1 MTGESKIT
9 SYQLFS
15 ILFLI
20 DVTIV
25 LTYSPK
31 LSGSKDVWDFIIS
44 TVVYFVLSF
53 ILIIPTFL
61 LYKKY
66 PRINLFEGKMGLVF
80 RYIYSIYFLWL
91 ACYTVS
97 IFKIFIKNIMS
108 DEIPIVALTIFTIVI
123 AIYSAL
129 KGMQAIARTSV
140 VILFLIEISLA
151 FIFLS
156 LIPRIDTDNYNNFFE
171 NGVTDAVNGV
181 VYMLSRNFPVPIV
194 TLLLPLIDG
203 KKKRAFTMWNI
214 FVALLF
220 IVVTLINVGSLGKYL
235 ETQVFP
241 AYAVTQLTEIGVFK
255 HMNAIYIGVF
265 AMGIYILIS
274 TFLYLFTFV
283 CKSIKSQKMKYRS
296 ISVGFFLFFVLGG
309 VIPDSNSFSYFI
321 FDKFVLL
328 ILMLI
333 TVVILPIIFFIKESV
348 KEKRQREC

>member
-1 MTGESKIT
+1 M
-9 SYQLFS
+9 
-15 ILFLI
+15 
-20 DVTIV
+20 
-25 LTYSPK
+25 
-31 LSGSKDVWDFIIS
+31 
-44 TVVYFVLSF
+44 
-53 ILIIPTFL
+53 
-61 LYKKY
+61 
-66 PRINLFEGKMGLVF
+66 
-80 RYIYSIYFLWL
+80 
-91 ACYTVS
+91 
-97 IFKIFIKNIMS
+97 
-108 DEIPIVALTIFTIVI
+108 
-123 AIYSAL
+123 
-129 KGMQAIARTSV
+129 
-140 VILFLIEISLA
+140 
-151 FIFLS
+151 
-156 LIPRIDTDNYNNFFE
+156 IPRIDTDNYNNFFE

-241 AYAVTQLTEIGVFK
+241 AYAVTQLAEIGVFK

-265 AMGIYILIS
+265 AMGIYI
-274 TFLYLFTFV
+274 
-283 CKSIKSQKMKYRS
+283 
-296 ISVGFFLFFVLGG
+296 FVLGG

-333 TVVILPIIFFIKESV
+333 TVVVLPIIFFIKESV